1 MPDQGRDIWTN
12 QYNELCDWVKSKG
25 YDVVC
30 YTDADDKL
38 EFEEKR
44 IHIDS
49 RQHAENRFYTLIH
62 ECGHLLISQT
72 ANQFQKDHP
81 MYATSSDSRRCR
93 SKAYQVSLIAEE
105 IEAWKRGRRLAN
117 RMGLFINDNKFDR
130 IMTNCVM
137 SYIADAAVI
146 AG

>member
-1 MPDQGRDIWTN
+1 MPDACKDIWIN
-12 QYNELCDWVKSKG
+12 QYNELCGWVESKG

-72 ANQFQKDHP
+72 ARQFQKDHP
-81 MYATSSDSRRCR
+81 MSNILVKSSNIC
-93 SKAYQVSLIAEE
+93 
-105 IEAWKRGRRLAN
+105 LAFRHN
-117 RMGLFINDNKFDR
+117 
-130 IMTNCVM
+130 TQ
-137 SYIADAAVI
+137 Y
-146 AG
+146 